1 MHAHVETHVSIHIN
15 FICLKEK
22 FVILLKT
29 SFTDHWYDVSALEIS
44 DGASGS
50 FMRRAPNKFRRSL
63 SRRGRRSSKVM
74 SVEIEDIR
82 DAGESAI
89 VEQFREVLVSE
100 DLLPAK
106 HDDYHMM
113 LR

>member
-1 MHAHVETHVSIHIN
+1 
-15 FICLKEK
+15 
-22 FVILLKT
+22 
-29 SFTDHWYDVSALEIS
+29 
-44 DGASGS
+44 
-50 FMRRAPNKFRRSL
+50 
-63 SRRGRRSSKVM
+63 M